1 MATNLNDITEEILRK
16 NGIKL
21 ISIINE
27 ASWKPMM
34 RIKYLNGSENK
45 IYGKEIDK
53 FLKELKIEKT

>member
-1 MATNLNDITEEILRK
+1 MILQKIFYKK

-34 RIKYLNGSENK
+34 RIKYLNGCENK
-45 IYGKEIDK
+45 IYGKDIDK
-53 FLKELKIEKT
+53 FLKELK